1 MTEQFRGYG
10 FEYQTYRAAHA
21 AALATMEEAL
31 RQPAHVD
38 TLREGFSVL
47 VAVESE
53 VKVVVLQGSRELVKR
68 IGELWQSW
76 VEGGKQ
82 HPEGVEAEDW
92 WDFVAGDNFQRRDG
106 EQTKNLQRSL
116 CTSQRVVP

>member
-1 MTEQFRGYG
+1 MSGEPTFTLLGNVRYDPNRRLLNAKSFEPLERVTEYLHALIAPRMPSQFRAYSS
-10 FEYQTYRAAHA
+10 EHQTYRAAHA

-68 IGELWQSW
+68 IGEL
-76 VEGGKQ
+76 
-82 HPEGVEAEDW
+82 
-92 WDFVAGDNFQRRDG
+92 
-106 EQTKNLQRSL
+106 
-116 CTSQRVVP
+116 